1 MVASVGNMELLES
14 EVLIMMKHLGQD
26 PKDEKQFNSF
36 IEQWTETAL
45 YEIELKERYPEKYK
59 VIDQR
64 ANSFRGDHARFEL
77 EELSLLSKIDTVITK
92 EEVQA
97 YYDEHKEEF
106 VLTDY
111 LVRALYLKIPEGQDF
126 KKKNIHIKYLLKNNK
141 DLEEVNSYA
150 KLYAENFYFND
161 SSWIYFSELTK
172 DIPMKRFNK
181 DNIVLNR
188 TKTYFSEGEYTY
200 FLNIL
205 DYQLKDDVPPI
216 DFLENEIKTIVL
228 NQRIQQEKEKLS
240 PILLKE
246 LKEKYAVQI
255 NH

>member
-1 MVASVGNMELLES
+1 
-14 EVLIMMKHLGQD
+14 
-26 PKDEKQFNSF
+26 
-36 IEQWTETAL
+36 
-45 YEIELKERYPEKYK
+45 
-59 VIDQR
+59 
-64 ANSFRGDHARFEL
+64 
-77 EELSLLSKIDTVITK
+77 
-92 EEVQA
+92 
-97 YYDEHKEEF
+97 
-106 VLTDY
+106 
-111 LVRALYLKIPEGQDF
+111 
-126 KKKNIHIKYLLKNNK
+126 
-141 DLEEVNSYA
+141 
-150 KLYAENFYFND
+150 
-161 SSWIYFSELTK
+161 
-172 DIPMKRFNK
+172 MKRFNK